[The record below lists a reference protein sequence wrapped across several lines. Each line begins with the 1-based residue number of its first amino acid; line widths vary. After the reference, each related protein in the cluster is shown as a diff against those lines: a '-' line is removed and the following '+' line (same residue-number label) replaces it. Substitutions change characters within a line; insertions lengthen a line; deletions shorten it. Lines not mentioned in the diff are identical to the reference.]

1 MAQIG
6 AELNMPART
15 VCNQLSRPE
24 MRALVER
31 YQAQL
36 VEHVPAAMGN
46 LAHAIDHYQAPDA
59 DAQLR
64 EHGYKASQRVL
75 EAASI
80 LPSHTPSVLVQQI
93 IAGGDNLAADLSE
106 IREFLSQRLGGA
118 VRGEDTDPV
127 IDIAPDISP
136 PPVDK

>member
-1 MAQIG
+1 
-6 AELNMPART
+6 
-15 VCNQLSRPE
+15 
-24 MRALVER
+24 
-31 YQAQL
+31 
-36 VEHVPAAMGN
+36 
-46 LAHAIDHYQAPDA
+46 
-59 DAQLR
+59 
-64 EHGYKASQRVL
+64 
-75 EAASI
+75 
-80 LPSHTPSVLVQQI
+80 VLVQQI